1 MGEKREETT
10 NSKKLLRLKASAG
23 KRTQCSEERAIQIQ
37 HAKGSIKPN
46 CQPTQDSYAT
56 VDPAER
62 DSEECA
68 FPEEDNRF
76 LLRHFPNPRQVLK
89 KAPTQILTGIIHV
102 RRKHNK
108 K

>member
-1 MGEKREETT
+1 MEKTANQEEL
-10 NSKKLLRLKASAG
+10 NALKASKG
-23 KRTQCSEERAIQIQ
+23 KRAQCSEERASKMQ
-37 HAKGSIKPN
+37 HSERSIN
-46 CQPTQDSYAT
+46 THRQPIRDSNSA
-56 VDPAER
+56 VGPAER

-76 LLRHFPNPRQVLK
+76 LLRQFPNPWQVLK
-89 KAPTQILTGIIHV
+89 KVPLQVLTGTIHV